1 MSYRIPKHLDNPMRC
16 MGLPIDAVLVAG
28 MVWSGF
34 MLFDKSIY
42 GLVIG
47 PVTAYFYSKYR
58 TRSMV
63 RRMIRFI
70 YWYLPWEMNFIKG
83 VKGHHRQMRVNRCK
97 IGI

>member
-1 MSYRIPKHLDNPMRC
+1 MRC

-28 MVWSGF
+28 AVWSGF

-42 GLVIG
+42 GLIAA
-47 PVTAYFYSKYR
+47 PIMAYFYSKYR
-58 TRSMV
+58 TRSIA

-83 VKGHHRQMRVNRCK
+83 VQGHHRKMQVNYART
-97 IGI
+97 